1 MKMTITDI
9 SEGMKSSHEGYAD
22 FVSDS
27 VAFSLG
33 RPLTHEE
40 HAKIF
45 YITERAIS
53 DAVQQL
59 QSSETDSL
67 SKPDES
73 EICRCAVI
81 SNAHMTHNDSEILES
96 LSPRLSGEDGAN
108 HWIHPTRYGFLLR
121 LSASTDAIAEL
132 RREGLSNDL
141 CHVVTFLSENR
152 QVSMI
157 HFDAD
162 ADLLEGFNVHNW

>member
-1 MKMTITDI
+1 MKISITDI
-9 SEGMKSSHEGYAD
+9 SGGINSSHEGYAD
-22 FVSDS
+22 LVADS
-27 VAFSLG
+27 VSFSLG
-33 RPLTHEE
+33 RPLIHEE
-40 HAKIF
+40 HGKI
-45 YITERAIS
+45 YDITERAIS

-59 QSSETDSL
+59 ESSETDSL
-67 SKPDES
+67 SKPDEP

-96 LSPRLSGEDGAN
+96 LSPRLSGGDGAY
-108 HWIHPTRYGFLLR
+108 HWIHPTRYGFLIS
-121 LSASTDAIAEL
+121 LSASTDAIEEM
-132 RREGLSNDL
+132 RREGLSDNF
-141 CHVVTFLSENR
+141 CHVVTFLSEKR